1 MKEIFYLLSPLIA
14 ILTVIFSVTLF
25 VYLKSS
31 APAFVK
37 ALLIPACLLLCLIIP
52 LIFWTFIGVAK
63 PVSSLPPKIQVIAYN
78 ILVSDGKKD
87 RVEIWYDDHGSTKL
101 VSIVYSKGLETAL
114 KEIAEARGQGEERAL
129 ISKDGASK
137 GSGSVTRNDEQSYRS
152 ELVPPNH
159 GLPPK

>member
-25 VYLKSS
+25 VYLKSA

-37 ALLIPACLLLCLIIP
+37 ALLIPACLLLCLLIP
-52 LIFWTFIGVAK
+52 LIFWTFVGVAK
-63 PVSSLPPKIQVIAYN
+63 PVSSLPPKIHVIAYN
-78 ILVSDGKKD
+78 VLVSDGKKD
-87 RVEIWYDDHGSTKL
+87 RIEIWYDDAGSTRL
-101 VSIVYSKGLETAL
+101 VSVAYSKGLETAL
-114 KEIAEARGQGEERAL
+114 KEIAEAKGQGEERAL
-129 ISKDGASK
+129 ISRDGQSR
-137 GSGSVTRNDEQSYRS
+137 GSGKTSRNDEQSHRS